1 MPRGIPNKPKL
12 NNMNSEVI
20 QKSFLEEN
28 PEEIHSD
35 FKVVVAK
42 EIPKMEKIIFIN
54 NRDPGT
60 SVPFH
65 YCSPTHPLKHY
76 DLMHGLEYELPVEI
90 IKLLEGTIPN
100 MPFTCHEA
108 IYSERKNYAGL
119 PEKYISGHKPYFQC
133 RAVRA

>member
-1 MPRGIPNKPKL
+1 MAGKRRIIPALNTQPK
-12 NNMNSEVI
+12 EVI
-20 QKSFLEEN
+20 EKNFLEETPDTIFAN
-28 PEEIHSD
+28 E
-35 FKVVVAK
+35 KVVIAK

-54 NRDPGT
+54 NRDPGCMHN
-60 SVPFH
+60 FH

-76 DLMHGLEYELPVEI
+76 DLMHGMEYELPVEI

-108 IYSERKNYAGL
+108 IYGERKNYAGL

-133 RAVRA
+133 RSVRA